1 MKITNLFSCLIFLC
15 ILCFSSTLKSQC
27 NTVAIDGQNIGASTA
42 GNPIDVCAGATV
54 DVTGTVTGGLLD
66 IQFYQGANLI
76 QTSSFSSLPGT
87 LVVPATGTY
96 QLFSNMGT
104 TTCSTGHLAASGG
117 PSNNLIVG
125 ALDIDCL
132 SGPYTG
138 TTTCATDADYPGQCS
153 TSTNAAPGVWYKI
166 QGIDADITLDLC
178 TSTNYDTQMSVW
190 SGSPSSL
197 TCEGGNDDICGLGS
211 QVTFSSVVGTTYY
224 VYVFGHTNNPT
235 GDFTLTVTCDCTTT
249 VLNINDAGHGSLR
262 DAVACAISGDV
273 ITFDP
278 SINTQLIQL
287 TSGQISINKDLTI
300 EGNGVDNTIIDGALD
315 NSSRL
320 LLVNSGS
327 TVHFEN
333 ITFQNGGSASYADS
347 GAGLTTFGN
356 TSILDCNFSNNNNLN
371 FTGSAIRQDNGDLK
385 VVNCKFEN
393 NGITGSGS
401 FESVIWIQNLSSTAY
416 ISQCIF
422 SGNDVSTLIV
432 ENSSSFDFRNN
443 TVDGNALSTRILQVS
458 SAAINVHNNILN
470 DNIDPIVKFQS
481 GTISATNN
489 ISFLSDVTLLPT
501 ADGNIVGDALLNA
514 NQTLIS
520 TSPAIAAG
528 NNNEI
533 SEDILDVDGDG
544 VTMEDLPSDF
554 DGNIRIEGCTSN
566 IDIGAFE
573 TDDSGTGVVSNT
585 RDDGYGSL
593 RYEVACAASGS
604 TITFDPSINTQL
616 IQLTSGQ
623 ITINKD
629 LNIEGNGVANTIID
643 GALDNNSRLFRVDAG
658 HTVHFEGMTFQNGGS
673 ATYNSFGAGIFTRG
687 NTSILGCKFSGN
699 NNMNGGCAIMQ
710 DAGDLKIVNCEF
722 SDNGLLSSGNFESI
736 IWKQGS
742 AEEIEIYQST
752 FFGNDVA
759 RVITI
764 LDGTANNI
772 SQNTFANNT
781 VSSRV
786 MSFQSTGTNTF
797 SNNVVEETEAPLLLS
812 SGATATVNN
821 NISLV
826 AHSNLPV
833 SQGNIV
839 GSALLNTD
847 YTLMATSPA
856 IAAGDNAFTPA
867 DILDVDNDGN
877 TTEDLPQDYAGGARI
892 QGCSSNVDIGAY
904 EANDSGTG
912 IVTNTRDGGY
922 GSLRYE
928 VECAASGSTI
938 TFDPSIN
945 TQLIQL
951 TSGQITINKDLT
963 IEGNGVA
970 NTIIDGALDDNSRLF
985 RVDAGHTVHFEGMT
999 FLNGGSATYSGSG
1012 AALRSLGVVS
1022 ILNCQFSGNNNTQF
1036 GNTIMQLSGDLKVVN
1051 CEFSQN
1057 GLLGAGGNES
1067 VIWKQGTNSTAQIN
1081 QCPFWGND
1089 VFNEVVSLDGVSF
1102 DFSQN
1107 SISNTNNQRL
1117 IVLQGVGANTIHNNI
1132 LNSTG
1137 DIMALAGGA
1146 TATTSNNLLEHT
1158 DSALPSADGNFVGD
1172 PLFTDASTGDLSLMS
1187 GSPAIS
1193 AADDTTLPLDILDVD
1208 GDSDVTEVLPLDYN
1222 GDTRTHACLLDI
1234 GAIEYQGNDMA
1245 IIVTNTNDSGPGSF
1259 RAALAC
1265 APDGSTITFN
1275 AATDGTPIMLLTGN
1289 LFPTNNNITI
1299 KGNGLGNTI
1308 LDGDLMND
1316 RLFDLDG
1323 KTMHVEDLTMQKF
1336 YKTGSG
1342 ESMISDLSNGAYIE
1356 IQNCLIDE
1364 SGSGDFPSLI
1374 MARGSTF
1381 VLENSRVTNCT
1392 GEVLIIAQINSPN
1405 NIIKQCLF
1413 DNNTVTGFE
1422 AFGNKDSGTT
1432 TDFIQNTFTNNTC
1445 TSTTPDPVIQAES
1458 SAGVTISNNI
1468 IYNNTGF
1475 GQALFLASGSVL
1487 NAATSNIVDT
1497 PGDLPAGSYIID
1509 NPLFVDL
1516 AADNYKLQACSP
1528 AIGRGDAGVA
1538 PSEDTEGHIR
1548 PTGFGVDIGWDEY
1561 TGAAC
1566 PEGQCSM
1573 AIDINCGETY
1583 TDDNYDGANTI
1594 DTYNY
1599 NGTNHIGLTGPEKI
1613 YKITTTEMG
1622 LIRVTSTR
1630 EPGVLGMFLVTDC
1643 TDGTTV
1649 VGQPASTATNLFAT
1663 YNNAP
1668 AGDYYIIFDGISG
1681 GTTDFTFDV
1690 DATCGHVPCTE
1701 NIVMINAPDDPMG
1714 LYHAIDEIQSDAT
1727 INNDATYK
1735 AGNHID
1741 LNEGF
1746 EVTAGQVFEAIIEP
1760 CPN

>member
-27 NTVAIDGQNIGASTA
+27 NTVAIDGQNIGSSTA

-54 DVTGTVTGGLLD
+54 DVTGTVTGGLLA
-66 IQFYQGANLI
+66 IQFYQGTILI
-76 QTSSFSSLPGT
+76 QTNSFTSLPGT

-132 SGPYTG
+132 TGPFTG

-153 TSTNAAPGVWYKI
+153 TNTNAAPGVWYKI

-197 TCEGGNDDICGLGS
+197 TCDGGSDDFCGLGS
-211 QVTFSSVVGTTYY
+211 QVTFSSVLGTTYY
-224 VYVFGHTNNPT
+224 VYVFGHTNNPN

-333 ITFQNGGSASYADS
+333 ITFQNGGSASYADA
-347 GAGLTTFGN
+347 GAGLYTFGN

-514 NQTLIS
+514 NQTLMS

-528 NNNEI
+528 SNNEI

-604 TITFDPSINTQL
+604 TITFDPSINMQL

-623 ITINKD
+623 ITINND

-643 GALDNNSRLFRVDAG
+643 GVLDDNSRLFRVDAG

-673 ATYNSFGAGIFTRG
+673 ATFGGR
-687 NTSILGCKFSGN
+687 
-699 NNMNGGCAIMQ
+699 
-710 DAGDLKIVNCEF
+710 
-722 SDNGLLSSGNFESI
+722 
-736 IWKQGS
+736 
-742 AEEIEIYQST
+742 
-752 FFGNDVA
+752 
-759 RVITI
+759 
-764 LDGTANNI
+764 
-772 SQNTFANNT
+772 
-781 VSSRV
+781 
-786 MSFQSTGTNTF
+786 
-797 SNNVVEETEAPLLLS
+797 
-812 SGATATVNN
+812 
-821 NISLV
+821 
-826 AHSNLPV
+826 
-833 SQGNIV
+833 
-839 GSALLNTD
+839 
-847 YTLMATSPA
+847 
-856 IAAGDNAFTPA
+856 
-867 DILDVDNDGN
+867 
-877 TTEDLPQDYAGGARI
+877 
-892 QGCSSNVDIGAY
+892 
-904 EANDSGTG
+904 
-912 IVTNTRDGGY
+912 
-922 GSLRYE
+922 
-928 VECAASGSTI
+928 
-938 TFDPSIN
+938 
-945 TQLIQL
+945 
-951 TSGQITINKDLT
+951 
-963 IEGNGVA
+963 
-970 NTIIDGALDDNSRLF
+970 
-985 RVDAGHTVHFEGMT
+985 
-999 FLNGGSATYSGSG
+999 G
-1012 AALRSLGVVS
+1012 AALETRGLVS
-1022 ILNCQFSGNNNTQF
+1022 ILNCQFSENNNTNA
-1036 GNTIMQLSGDLKVVN
+1036 GIAIMQWDGDLKIVN
-1051 CEFSQN
+1051 SEFSQN
-1057 GLLGAGGNES
+1057 GLLGSGGNEC
-1067 VIWKQGTNSTAQIN
+1067 VIWKQGTNSSAQIH
-1081 QCPFWGND
+1081 QCTFWGND
-1089 VFNEVVSLDGVSF
+1089 VVLTEVLSVDGVSF

-1107 SISNTNNQRL
+1107 SMSNTNNQRL
-1117 IVLQGVGANTIHNNI
+1117 IFLQGVGANTVHNNV

-1137 DIMALAGGA
+1137 DLMALAGGA

-1158 DSALPSADGNFVGD
+1158 DAQLPSADGNFVGD
-1172 PLFTDASTGDLSLMS
+1172 PLFTNASTGDLSLMS

-1222 GDTRTHACLLDI
+1222 GDARTHGCLLDI

-1245 IIVTNTNDSGPGSF
+1245 IVVTNTNDSGPGSF

-1265 APDGSTITFN
+1265 APDGSTITFD

-1336 YKTGSG
+1336 YKTGFFSKA
-1342 ESMISDLSNGAYIE
+1342 MISDLSNGAYIE

-1392 GEVLIIAQINSPN
+1392 GEVLIIAQNNSPN

-1413 DNNTVTGFE
+1413 DNNTVTFFE
-1422 AFGNKDSGTT
+1422 AFGNKGSGTT

-1445 TSTTPDPVIQAES
+1445 TSTTPDPVIKAES

-1475 GQALFLASGSVL
+1475 SQALFLASGSVL

-1528 AIGRGDAGVA
+1528 AIGRGDATQA
-1538 PSEDTEGHIR
+1538 PTTDTEGDAR

-1561 TGAAC
+1561 TGPAC
-1566 PEGQCSM
+1566 TEGAC
-1573 AIDINCGETY
+1573 ATPIEINCGEVIEA
-1583 TDDNYDGANTI
+1583 DNYPGANNLS
-1594 DTYNY
+1594 DYSAC
-1599 NGTNHIGLTGPEKI
+1599 NGAPLDGPERI
-1613 YKITTTEMG
+1613 YEIETTDVG
-1622 LIRVTSTR
+1622 DIVVTILSSINTDLNIVLADDCGTVLTCVSTSAS
-1630 EPGVLGMFLVTDC
+1630 GSSMSISNAAV
-1643 TDGTTV
+1643 GT
-1649 VGQPASTATNLFAT
+1649 
-1663 YNNAP
+1663 
-1668 AGDYYIIFDGISG
+1668 YYIILDGQNAATG
-1681 GTTDFTFDV
+1681 YMEFMV
-1690 DATCGHVPCTE
+1690 DATCGHVPCSE
-1701 NIVMINAPDDPMG
+1701 NVVMINAPDDPMG